1 MLFSNTDFNFPHF
14 EIEESFGLIWV
25 KLTKWSISLANL
37 QVLVLS
43 MDLIFAHCVY
53 KESFGKISVKIT
65 E

>member
-1 MLFSNTDFNFPHF
+1 MLFSNTDFNFPQI

-25 KLTKWSISLANL
+25 KLTKWSISLENL

-43 MDLIFAHCVY
+43 MGLIFAHCVY
-53 KESFGKISVKIT
+53 KESFGQISVKIT